1 MALRTTLVVKAC
13 FLERL
18 VPATRYLQNQCTAL
32 TMTGQARSD
41 DRAAVFMA
49 GAAQDVGQLHGVG
62 AKGTD
67 DKELF
72 ANCGGGRHA
81 AFLDDERSVL
91 FRTCGAVS
99 PIGGAR

>member
-1 MALRTTLVVKAC
+1 
-13 FLERL
+13 
-18 VPATRYLQNQCTAL
+18 
-32 TMTGQARSD
+32 
-41 DRAAVFMA
+41 MA
-49 GAAQDVGQLHGVG
+49 GSAQDVGQLHGVC

-91 FRTCGAVS
+91 FWSCGAFSTIESARHRPEPRCVWRAW
-99 PIGGAR
+99 PGHGWAGTRWGGASGDKFDRLSEVRR

>member
-1 MALRTTLVVKAC
+1 
-13 FLERL
+13 
-18 VPATRYLQNQCTAL
+18 
-32 TMTGQARSD
+32 
-41 DRAAVFMA
+41 MA

-99 PIGGAR
+99 PIGGARYLPGSRSVWLAWTCHDWAGVHWGGASGDKIDRLSEVRR

>member
-1 MALRTTLVVKAC
+1 
-13 FLERL
+13 
-18 VPATRYLQNQCTAL
+18 
-32 TMTGQARSD
+32 
-41 DRAAVFMA
+41 MA
-49 GAAQDVGQLHGVG
+49 GAAQDVGQLHGVC

-99 PIGGAR
+99 TIDGARLLAGSLGAWLAWIYHDWAGVRWGGASGDKFDRLSEVRR

>member
-1 MALRTTLVVKAC
+1 
-13 FLERL
+13 
-18 VPATRYLQNQCTAL
+18 
-32 TMTGQARSD
+32 
-41 DRAAVFMA
+41 MA

-91 FRTCGAVS
+91 FRPCGAVS
-99 PIGGAR
+99 TIGGARYLVGSRSVLLAWACHDWAGVHWGRASGDKFDRLSEVRR

>member
-1 MALRTTLVVKAC
+1 
-13 FLERL
+13 
-18 VPATRYLQNQCTAL
+18 
-32 TMTGQARSD
+32 
-41 DRAAVFMA
+41 MA
-49 GAAQDVGQLHGVG
+49 GTAQDVGQLHGVC

-99 PIGGAR
+99 TINGARYLPGSRSACLAWKYHDGAGVHWGRASGDKFDRLSEVRS